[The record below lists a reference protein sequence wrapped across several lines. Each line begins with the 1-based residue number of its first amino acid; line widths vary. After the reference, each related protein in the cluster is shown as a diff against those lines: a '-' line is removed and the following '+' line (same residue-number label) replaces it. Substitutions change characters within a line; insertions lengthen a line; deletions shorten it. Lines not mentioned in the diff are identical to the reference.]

1 MSEIGFLFAG
11 YAVIWVI
18 LGAYFVFV
26 GRRQSA
32 LRRDLERLERELEL
46 QAETQA

>member
-32 LRRDLERLERELEL
+32 LRRDLESLERELEL

>member
-1 MSEIGFLFAG
+1 MSQLGFLFTG

-32 LRRDLERLERELEL
+32 LRRDLERLERELRSEV
-46 QAETQA
+46 

>member
-18 LGAYFVFV
+18 LGSYFVFV

-32 LRRDLERLERELEL
+32 LKREVERLEREL
-46 QAETQA
+46 QTQG